1 MIAGAEVPSRKMTR
15 HKDEIT
21 GTTTAHAPIL
31 MTSLEAQGYTHASW
45 KCNGCGL
52 KCARGFQLLR
62 IRGKLAIDATISS
75 IARQLRCPRCFR
87 RPDPEMV
94 EASKGR
100 GGDLNA
106 QKMG

>member
-1 MIAGAEVPSRKMTR
+1 MGKINDHRGGSLKMIR
-15 HKDEIT
+15 HKDEIV
-21 GTTTAHAPIL
+21 GSAHAPRL

-45 KCNGCGL
+45 KCTGCGL

-87 RPDPEMV
+87 RPDPERV

-100 GGDLNA
+100 GGDLKA

>member
-1 MIAGAEVPSRKMTR
+1 MITRAEVPSRKMTR

-21 GTTTAHAPIL
+21 GTPTAHAPGL
-31 MTSLEAQGYTHASW
+31 MTSLVGQGYTHASW
-45 KCNGCGL
+45 KCTGCGL

-62 IRGKLAIDATISS
+62 IRGKLATDATISS

-87 RPDPEMV
+87 RPDPGML

-100 GGDLNA
+100 GNDWNV